1 MKQEGIL
8 KHEKQASEFEDWKKD
23 ALAYFG
29 GEMELRVPTEK
40 NKYRVDSQPIEFAR
54 WTKIISILGK
64 EKPIG
69 KMGEMFIF
77 PDKYPNYHYDTSV
90 GVPRL
95 EQDFSVSREGEISSL
110 WRLKDA
116 IAISRDGGR
125 GQILFSDLPDG
136 WKADD
141 EHPDTAYPIELID
154 KARDEEIA
162 G

>member
-1 MKQEGIL
+1 MMQEGIL
-8 KHEKQASEFEDWKKD
+8 KHEKKEPSGFESWKISV
-23 ALAYFG
+23 LAYIS
-29 GEMELRVPTEK
+29 GEMQFRVPTEK
-40 NKYRVDSQPIEFAR
+40 NKYRIDSQPVEFAQ
-54 WTKIISILGK
+54 WAKIISILGK

-77 PDKYPNYHYDTSV
+77 PDNYPNYHYDTSV
-90 GVPRL
+90 DVPRL
-95 EQDFSVSREGEISSL
+95 EKDFSVSRGGEVSSL

-116 IAISRDGGR
+116 IAISRGGS
-125 GQILFSDLPDG
+125 GQILFTDLPDG

-154 KARDEEIA
+154 KARDGEIA